1 MDYNGEMD
9 LLALVLVWPLMV
21 LMLGIVFISTSDVA
35 SGALSLPIFII
46 LLVFVFVFVLGVSKN
61 LGGAP
66 KKITNELEG
75 LEQSRRGAVAF
86 SIALLLPVFVK
97 YLLNLTQNSLPTI
110 ILGLTLGFGVLLWGM
125 FLKGNKVLTYANISG
140 GFLIIAYLYF
150 QLWSLGQL
158 AQIIAAAFGLAIA
171 TTISIIKFREKL
183 I

>member
-9 LLALVLVWPLMV
+9 LLALVLVWPLLV
-21 LMLGIVFISTSDVA
+21 LTLGIVFVSASDVA
-35 SGALSLPIFII
+35 SSTLFPIFIV
-46 LLVFVFVFVLGVSKN
+46 LFVFAFGASKN

-66 KKITNELEG
+66 KTTTNG
-75 LEQSRRGAVAF
+75 LEQLDWFRRAAVAF

-97 YLLNLTQNSLPTI
+97 YLLNLTQNSLATI
-110 ILGLTLGFGVLLWGM
+110 ILGLMLGFGVLLWGM

-140 GFLIIAYLYF
+140 GFLIITYLYF

-158 AQIIAAAFGLAIA
+158 AQIIAAAFGLVIA